1 VHAIIEF
8 FIHRP
13 RLNYMLF
20 VSLFLAGVYSYM
32 VMPKEIF
39 PPLNLDKIV
48 ITGAYAGA
56 SPAMLNQLAVTPIE
70 DEVSTISHLRSVQST
85 VSSGAFSIIL
95 ELERTAD
102 KIDTLQK
109 AKDAVALVKPDLPT
123 DMVEPSVRFFEFSIP
138 LILVN
143 IASDSV
149 DSDKI
154 ISIAKEFKTRLT
166 QIPNLIDIRIY
177 GEGDQQ
183 IRIKLDS
190 KKLEAYN
197 LSLESVSTAISS
209 ISSIFPIG
217 KVEDPDGH
225 VFVSTLNG
233 AKNTQDLLDTIIN
246 INGKQLYLRDIAT
259 AHKGYAQDQTRS
271 SYEGKRSVS
280 INIAKSEEG
289 NSMELASKVKSLVAE
304 FSHEHPELSM
314 GTFSDTSVYIENR
327 LNTVVSNILFGLILV
342 GLVMHLLVNARISLV
357 VIIGVPTSFIVALL
371 FMDIAGYSINM
382 MTLLGALIAIGVIV
396 DDAIIVAENIQRHI
410 ENGDSPK
417 DAAIKG
423 TKEVI
428 APVMAASLTTI
439 FAFLP
444 MLIISGEMG
453 EFIKLIPIAITVLI
467 AASIIESFIF
477 LPIHANHL
485 LKPKSKEV
493 DWSKASKIYLKIIE
507 TLIKYRKTTLF
518 TFWIVVPLL
527 IVGGVV
533 SNQFKIFPAFDGD
546 QMNISAKLPANTTL
560 EESFEIAQDLE
571 QKLLSL
577 REKYAIASVTTIA
590 GFRMNAK
597 GEGENGDNLFH
608 IFVDLERIKPDNFV
622 SKYVTP
628 ILLMDFKSWDYNR
641 TQKSYDIEPKMRAE
655 LEEFMSKYETQTFEV
670 KGPNAGVMSMPIEL
684 YVYGNDNTQT
694 EAAIKKIKEALGKI
708 EGTNTIGD
716 DANKGTKEVKLKIN
730 PYGQKLGITEG
741 MLTQRLASYFL
752 ENTRAKGF
760 DNQGLVE
767 IILQDARKDSYER
780 LRTFPLLLDSGQKV
794 ALGDVVDFIEEH
806 NYEKL
811 YKKEG
816 QKRWMVFSNVEPK
829 IAPSTVLKKLE
840 PTLESVQKE
849 FNVEVGFGGEKE
861 QNDQLL
867 REMTI
872 ASVVAMFL
880 IFVTLL
886 VMFDSFKLSLMV
898 LSVVPF
904 SFFGVVLGHTVMGMD
919 FSMPSAIGALGL
931 AGVVINDGIIMLD
944 FIRKA
949 NNIETLLAQAKLR
962 LRPIILTSITT
973 LVGLSTLI
981 FFPSG
986 QAVILQPLAVSL
998 GFGLLWGT
1006 FLNLVYLPTLYAFIV
1021 GTKNKNSALHV
1032 KS

>member
-1 VHAIIEF
+1 
-8 FIHRP
+8 
-13 RLNYMLF
+13 MLF
-20 VSLFLAGVYSYM
+20 ISLFLAGIYSYTT
-32 VMPKEIF
+32 MPKEIF
-39 PPLNLDKIV
+39 PPLALDKI
-48 ITGAYAGA
+48 IISGSYPGA

-85 VSSGAFSIIL
+85 VSSGLFSITL
-95 ELERTAD
+95 ELSKSAD
-102 KIDTLQK
+102 KADTLQK

-123 DMVEPSVRFFEFSIP
+123 DMTEPSVRFFDFAIP
-138 LILVN
+138 LIIVN
-143 IASDSV
+143 IASNSHSIDE
-149 DSDKI
+149 I
-154 ISIAKEFKTRLT
+154 ITVAKAFKTRLT

-183 IRIKLDS
+183 MKIMLDS
-190 KKLEAYN
+190 KKLEAFG
-197 LSLESVSTAISS
+197 LSLESASAAISS

-217 KVEDPDGH
+217 KMEDAKEH
-225 VFVSTLNG
+225 AFISTVNG
-233 AKNTQDLLDTIIN
+233 AKNADELLDTILN
-246 INGKQLYLRDIAT
+246 FNGKRLYLRDIAT
-259 AHKGYAQDQTRS
+259 VTKGFAQDQTRS

-289 NSMELASKVKSLVAE
+289 NAMELAAQVKTLVNSLAKEYPKMSV
-304 FSHEHPELSM
+304 

-342 GLVMHLLVNARISLV
+342 GLVMHLLVNIRISFV

-371 FMDIAGYSINM
+371 IMDLAGYSINM
-382 MTLLGALIAIGVIV
+382 MTLLGALIATGVIV
-396 DDAIIVAENIQRHI
+396 DDAIIVAENIQRHV
-410 ENGDSPK
+410 EEGLSLK
-417 DAAIKG
+417 EAASKG

-428 APVMAASLTTI
+428 APVMTASLTTI

-467 AASIIESFIF
+467 AASLLESFVF
-477 LPIHANHL
+477 LPIHATHL

-493 DWSKASKIYLKIIE
+493 DWSRVSKIYVRAVE

-518 TFWIVVPLL
+518 TFWILVPLL
-527 IVGGVV
+527 TVGGMMM
-533 SNQFKIFPAFDGD
+533 NQFKIFPAFDGD
-546 QMNISAKLPANTTL
+546 QMNISAKLPSNTTL
-560 EESFEIAQDLE
+560 DETFQIAQSLE
-571 QKLLSL
+571 QKILSFK
-577 REKYAIASVTTIA
+577 EKYSISSITTIA
-590 GFRMNAK
+590 GFRMDAK
-597 GEGENGDNLFH
+597 GEGESGDNLFH
-608 IFVDLERIKPDNFV
+608 IFVDLKRIKPDNFV

-628 ILLMDFKSWDYNR
+628 ILLMDFKSWDYER
-641 TQKSYDIEPKMRAE
+641 TLKSYDIEPQMRTE
-655 LEEFMSKYETQTFEV
+655 LEAFMAQYETQSFEV
-670 KGPNAGVMSMPIEL
+670 KGPNAGVVSMPIEL
-684 YVYGNDNTQT
+684 YVYGNDNFQN
-694 EAAIKKIKEALGKI
+694 EAAIERIKKALHEI

-716 DANKGTKEVKLKIN
+716 DATKGTKEIKLQITS
-730 PYGQKLGITEG
+730 YGQSLGITEG
-741 MLTQRLASYFL
+741 MLTQRLSSYFL
-752 ENTRAKGF
+752 ENTKAKGF
-760 DNQGLVE
+760 DQQGLVE

-780 LRTFPLLLDSGQKV
+780 LRTFPLRLDSGQSV
-794 ALGDVVDFIEEH
+794 ALGDVVQFVEVQ

-811 YKKEG
+811 FKKDG
-816 QKRWMVFSNVEPK
+816 QKRWLVFANVEPQ
-829 IAPSTVLKKLE
+829 IAPSAVLKELE
-840 PTLESVQKE
+840 PTLQSVQKD
-849 FNVEVGFGGEKE
+849 FDVKVTFGGEKE

-872 ASVVAMFL
+872 ASIVAMFL

-886 VMFDSFKLSLMV
+886 VMFDSFKISLMV

-904 SFFGVVLGHTVMGMD
+904 SFFGVVLGHSIMGMD

-931 AGVVINDGIIMLD
+931 AGVVINDGVIMLD

-949 NNIETLLAQAKLR
+949 NNVEALLAQAKLR

-1006 FLNLVYLPTLYAFIV
+1006 FLNLVYLPTLYAFSI
-1021 GTKNKNSALHV
+1021 GAKNKITIS
-1032 KS
+1032 K